1 MEVCFKGIAGH
12 GLPTHSLVTTVLDG
26 NKTGQNKDGFKP
38 IFLLTLFLAA
48 LISAVSTFQASCSL
62 TSSARVRRWF
72 SFPSRGRALLYRQFC
87 RINCIFV
94 GWGWD
99 PSQGTALSEIVSRAG
114 AGC

>member
-12 GLPTHSLVTTVLDG
+12 GLPTHCLVATVLDG
-26 NKTGQNKDGFKP
+26 NKKGQNKDGFKP

-62 TSSARVRRWF
+62 TSSARGRRWF
-72 SFPSRGRALLYRQFC
+72 SFPSLGRALLYRQFC